1 MIKDAIINEL
11 QYIPESKLQALYDLI
26 HYFRLGVNSE
36 IAQNISEDED
46 LRIDPTQCL
55 KTLQTIQQGDL
66 SSFSEI
72 DDVKTYI
79 QDLKLARMIN
89 ARLA

>member
-1 MIKDAIINEL
+1 MIKDDIINEL

-26 HYFRLGVNSE
+26 HYFRIEINSA
-36 IAQNISEDED
+36 IAQESREDED
-46 LRIDPTQCL
+46 LKIDKEQCL
-55 KTLQTIQQGDL
+55 KTLQKVKQGDL

-79 QDLKLARMIN
+79 QNLQHEIA
-89 ARLA
+89 

>member
-1 MIKDAIINEL
+1 MIRDAIINEL

-26 HYFRLGVNSE
+26 HYFRIGINSE
-36 IAQNISEDED
+36 TLQESTEDED
-46 LRIDPTQCL
+46 LKIDKNQCL
-55 KTLQTIQQGDL
+55 KTLQKIKQGDL

-79 QDLKLARMIN
+79 QDLKHEISQR
-89 ARLA
+89 

>member
-26 HYFRLGVNSE
+26 HYFRLGINSE
-36 IAQNISEDED
+36 MEQISSEDED
-46 LRIDPTQCL
+46 LKIDKNQCL
-55 KTLQTIQQGDL
+55 NILQKVEQGDL
-66 SSFSEI
+66 SGFSEI

-79 QDLKLARMIN
+79 QDLKHEIS
-89 ARLA
+89 